1 MTNIALGVFLIL
13 FGGTMLV
20 NTSIPGWVIGLAGVI
35 TGLIVLAGTG
45 WWKRGP

>member
-1 MTNIALGVFLIL
+1 MANIALGVFLIL

-20 NTSIPGWVIGLAGVI
+20 NTSIPPWVIGLVAVI

-45 WWKRGP
+45 FWKRSQ